1 MQGRKKGMKG
11 EICGSKTGKRH
22 TCGPW
27 HCTSTFGAQLL
38 PCGRAG
44 SLHPERASAFG
55 RRLLCTA
62 SPSQLAQTR
71 PEPARRTLPAM
82 AQSRAAQPP
91 PQRGSASGPASPHSS
106 PQARSWIKRAPPG
119 RTARR
124 RLRSH
129 RTGRGLWPQV
139 PSGWPGACGLSPGPR
154 WPIQTQNQPSSF
166 QKPKHP
172 LCKAST
178 CPPEVQPSRP
188 EGPAAT

>member
-1 MQGRKKGMKG
+1 MKG

-106 PQARSWIKRAPPG
+106 PQARSWIKRAPP
-119 RTARR
+119 RTDSEAPAAFSPHRPWPVATGPQRLAR
-124 RLRSH
+124 S
-129 RTGRGLWPQV
+129 LWPLPRAQV
-139 PSGWPGACGLSPGPR
+139 ANPDTEPAQLLPE
-154 WPIQTQNQPSSF
+154 TQASS
-166 QKPKHP
+166 
-172 LCKAST
+172 
-178 CPPEVQPSRP
+178 V
-188 EGPAAT
+188 